1 MAVTYLSHFFV
12 PYVVTG
18 VLWIRNRCLWRAWL
32 TQFSAVTVVGLVGYV
47 LLPTMPPWLASRTGH
62 LDTVERVAT
71 RGWRQFNLDIAEQLI
86 DKGQAAVNLTAAFP
100 SLHAAY
106 PALIAAFFWPLTGQ
120 LGRVALVAYT
130 VAMALTLVVGGEHY
144 VVDIVGGW
152 IVVAAVRMA
161 WVRFSCRPRTARW
174 IAS

>member
-1 MAVTYLSHFFV
+1 MAITYLSHFFV
-12 PYVVTG
+12 PYVVAG
-18 VLWIRNRCLWRAWL
+18 VLWIYNRGLWRAWL
-32 TQFSAVTVVGLVGYV
+32 TQFSAVTVVGLLGYV

-106 PALIAAFFWPLTGQ
+106 PALIAAFFWPPHRPVRTCRTCNIHSGD
-120 LGRVALVAYT
+120 GRDA
-130 VAMALTLVVGGEHY
+130 G
-144 VVDIVGGW
+144 D
-152 IVVAAVRMA
+152 
-161 WVRFSCRPRTARW
+161 RW
-174 IAS
+174 